1 MILEGKI
8 KQLVSTQ
15 EGTSRA
21 GREWKKAQYILET
34 NDQYPRTIAF
44 AVFNDKINEFSLLV
58 GQDVRLGVDIES
70 HEWNGKWFTEVTA
83 QAILDTPT
91 STTQPAPT
99 PTPAPTA
106 EANVDVSND
115 LPF

>member
-15 EGTSRA
+15 EGMSKA
-21 GREWKKAQYILET
+21 GREWKKAVYILET

-58 GQDVRLGVDIES
+58 GQNVRLGVDIES
-70 HEWNGKWFTEVTA
+70 HEWNSKWFTEVTA
-83 QAILDTPT
+83 QAILDA
-91 STTQPAPT
+91 PAPAAQSAPEPT
-99 PTPAPTA
+99 PTPTA
-106 EANVDVSND
+106 TTSVADD